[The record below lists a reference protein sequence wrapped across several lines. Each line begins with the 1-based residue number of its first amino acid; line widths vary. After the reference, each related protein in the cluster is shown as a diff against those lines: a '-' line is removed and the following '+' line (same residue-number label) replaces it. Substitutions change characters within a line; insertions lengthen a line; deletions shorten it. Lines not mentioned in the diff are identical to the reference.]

1 MTAERNP
8 IRAVLMLVATATLP
22 LVLLAASAGAQT
34 TGTMVEEPASFTSN
48 FSVRATADE
57 VPEGEDGRRGEPGA
71 TGTFGLRL
79 ASEQEIIC
87 YDITLRG
94 VTPPFESPAPTAT
107 HIHDGDPGVV
117 GPPVVLFPNPEM
129 SSDGALQTSGCLQE
143 PFTSDASAQ
152 GFSLANIEA
161 SPTGFY
167 VDNHTAQFVPG
178 AVRGQLG
185 APLPSGGVATGAG
198 GTAGGS
204 GASWAVIVA
213 IMVTGL
219 AGAALAGQALSR
231 RRRAGSAS

>member
-1 MTAERNP
+1 VTAERNP
-8 IRAVLMLVATATLP
+8 IRAVLMLVAAATLP
-22 LVLLAASAGAQT
+22 LVLLAAAAAAQT
-34 TGTMVEEPASFTSN
+34 TGTMVGEPASFTSN
-48 FSVRATADE
+48 FSVRATGAE
-57 VPEGEDGRRGEPGA
+57 VPEGAGDPDA
-71 TGTFGLRL
+71 TGVFDLRL
-79 ASEQEIIC
+79 ASGQEIIC

-117 GPPVVLFPNPEM
+117 GPAVVLFPDPEM
-129 SSDGALQTSGCLQE
+129 SSDGTLQTSGCLQE
-143 PFTSDASAQ
+143 PFTADASAA

-167 VDNHTAQFVPG
+167 VDNHTAEFAPG
-178 AVRGQLG
+178 SVRGQFG

-204 GASWAVIVA
+204 GSSWAVTVA
-213 IMVTGL
+213 IVVTGL